1 MLPVLLARSPSAATP
16 GPDRDWLKHD
26 YDRVDRVS
34 ARFVPCAPD
43 TARFSDDGVV
53 GEETAWAGGF
63 VVRRESC
70 GALLVRREGEERWR
84 KLRVGF
90 GVRCTGA

>member
-1 MLPVLLARSPSAATP
+1 
-16 GPDRDWLKHD
+16 
-26 YDRVDRVS
+26 
-34 ARFVPCAPD
+34 
-43 TARFSDDGVV
+43 V

-70 GALLVRREGEERWR
+70 AALLVRREGEERWR